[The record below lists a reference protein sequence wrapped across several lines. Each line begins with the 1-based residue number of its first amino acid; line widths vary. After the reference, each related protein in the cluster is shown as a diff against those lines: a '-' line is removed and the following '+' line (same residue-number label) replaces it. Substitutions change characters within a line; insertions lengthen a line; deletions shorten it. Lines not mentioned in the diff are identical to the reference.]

1 MKQYNRY
8 SSILSLHWRY
18 THRIFIGILG
28 VLAVTQVYFLYN
40 QMSTASFTKEITDWS
55 TESREVIISP
65 WSLRLE
71 EYMARSHMKTI
82 FIIGFV
88 LVLVLL
94 VLISIWQRSNSHIEY
109 TIMKL
114 PVRENTWYVTSW
126 LHSFLHLMILLSVQL
141 GLVFVA
147 YGMYLF
153 MIPKEAQMT
162 QPLVLSFLRWD
173 FLQSLFPIFDQ
184 LKLVYLITVLVSIS
198 LLVVYLQN
206 CMMKKITSVIIY
218 LCGFAYKDFFE
229 VMTKKEIY
237 FNIFLMLLAC
247 VFMILLIKQFIVERK
262 RL

>member
-1 MKQYNRY
+1 
-8 SSILSLHWRY
+8 
-18 THRIFIGILG
+18 
-28 VLAVTQVYFLYN
+28 
-40 QMSTASFTKEITDWS
+40 
-55 TESREVIISP
+55 
-65 WSLRLE
+65 
-71 EYMARSHMKTI
+71 
-82 FIIGFV
+82 
-88 LVLVLL
+88 
-94 VLISIWQRSNSHIEY
+94 
-109 TIMKL
+109 
-114 PVRENTWYVTSW
+114 
-126 LHSFLHLMILLSVQL
+126 MILLSVQL